1 MLIDYYK
8 QYKPKDFL
16 FEGQGERKHL
26 SERSVQAVFQRAVK
40 TAGIKKPITVHE
52 LRHSFVTHLL
62 EKPAHRK
69 SAKR

>member
-1 MLIDYYK
+1 MLIAYYK

-16 FEGQGERKHL
+16 FEGHGERKHL

-40 TAGIKKPITVHE
+40 AAGIKKPITVHE